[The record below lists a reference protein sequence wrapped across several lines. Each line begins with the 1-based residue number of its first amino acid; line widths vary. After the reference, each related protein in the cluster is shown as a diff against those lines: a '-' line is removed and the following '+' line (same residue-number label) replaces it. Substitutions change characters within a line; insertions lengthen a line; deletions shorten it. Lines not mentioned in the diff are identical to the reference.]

1 MTGSQNLLVFRLN
14 CTLVSQK
21 ELRLAYEKLRLACLR
36 LAFSKGKGVTIY
48 TLNVL
53 NTAGG
58 YRWRSGVEYRLP
70 FGRPGIDS
78 SWGHFFTLTASH

>member
-58 YRWRSGVEYRLP
+58 YRCRVLFTIWASWYRFLL
-70 FGRPGIDS
+70 GT
-78 SWGHFFTLTASH
+78 FFTLTASH